1 MPKVTEPR
9 SNPSV
14 GVIGAGQLA
23 LMMAEAAEAL
33 PLDLSLLAASSDDA
47 AISHFRQVTFGS
59 AHSFDDVIGFARTN
73 DTTTF
78 DHELVNP
85 EAVLALEDEGRSVFP
100 SSHALRFA
108 VDKAYQRTVFA
119 TEGLPTPDFLVLE
132 HFDEMVIGEFITA
145 HPEGVVVKS
154 ARGGYDGRGVAVLGA
169 DVDPRETIAN
179 FLSAGTVVLEE
190 RVVLLAEMA
199 VSIVTGRKGETVCYP
214 VVDTVQRDGMCVE
227 VNYPSTLA
235 ADIAESAERIARA
248 VATRVNA
255 VGVLAVELFATSR
268 GVLINEVATR
278 PHNSGH
284 WTIEGTTASQ
294 FENHLRAVAGLDLIN
309 PVTTG
314 AFVTM
319 VNVIGTARAGDHEA
333 ARRVAGAV
341 IHDYGKSWRPGRKLG
356 HVTAVGDNRSGVA
369 KMAWDAAA
377 LLQPSN

>member
-1 MPKVTEPR
+1 M
-9 SNPSV
+9 
-14 GVIGAGQLA
+14 
-23 LMMAEAAEAL
+23 
-33 PLDLSLLAASSDDA
+33 
-47 AISHFRQVTFGS
+47 
-59 AHSFDDVIGFARTN
+59 GFARTN
-73 DTTTF
+73 DATTF
-78 DHELVNP
+78 DHELVNLD
-85 EAVLALEDEGRSVFP
+85 AVVALEDEGRVVFP
-100 SSHALRFA
+100 SSQALHFA

-119 TEGLPTPDFLVLE
+119 AEGLPTPDFVVLD
-132 HFDEMVIGEFITA
+132 HFDEALIQDFITA

-169 DVDPRETIAN
+169 GVDPLETITN

-190 RVVLLAEMA
+190 RVSMLAEMA
-199 VSIVTGRKGETVCYP
+199 VSIVTGRTGESVAYP

-227 VNYPSTLA
+227 VNYPSTLS
-235 ADIAESAERIARA
+235 ADVVEAAERIARA

-255 VGVLAVELFATSR
+255 VGVLAIELFSTSK

-294 FENHLRAVAGLDLIN
+294 FENHLRAVAGLDLVP
-309 PVTTG
+309 PVATG
-314 AFVTM
+314 ALVTM
-319 VNVIGTARAGDHEA
+319 VNVIGTARPGDDEA
-333 ARRVAGAV
+333 AHQIAGAF

-369 KMAWDAAA
+369 KTAWDAAA

>member
-1 MPKVTEPR
+1 MPKVIDPR

-33 PLDLSLLAASSDDA
+33 PLELSLLAASSDDA

-59 AHSFDDVIGFARTN
+59 AHEYGDVMAFGRTN
-73 DTTTF
+73 DATTF
-78 DHELVNP
+78 DHELVNLD
-85 EAVLALEDEGRSVFP
+85 AVVALEDEGRAVFP
-100 SSHALRFA
+100 SSQALRFA

-119 TEGLPTPDFLVLE
+119 AEGFPIPDFVVLN
-132 HFDEMVIGEFITA
+132 HFDDAAIDRFVA
-145 HPEGVVVKS
+145 DHPAGVVVKS
-154 ARGGYDGRGVAVLGA
+154 ARGGYDGRGVAVIGEG
-169 DVDPRETIAN
+169 VDPRETINN

-190 RVVLLAEMA
+190 RVTLVAEMA
-199 VSIVTGRKGETVCYP
+199 VSIVTGRSGECVMYP

-227 VNYPSTLA
+227 VNFPTTLPV
-235 ADIAESAERIARA
+235 DVAESAERIARA

-255 VGVLAVELFATSR
+255 VGVLAVELFATSK

-294 FENHLRAVAGLDLIN
+294 FENHLRAVAGLDLVP
-309 PVTTG
+309 PVATG

-319 VNVIGTARAGDHEA
+319 VNVIGAARPGDYEA
-333 ARRVAGAV
+333 AHQIDGAN

-356 HVTAVGDNRSGVA
+356 HVTAVGDNRSGVT
-369 KMAWDAAA
+369 KTAWDAAA

>member
-9 SNPSV
+9 SDPSV

-23 LMMAEAAEAL
+23 LMMAEAAEFL
-33 PLDLSLLAASSDDA
+33 PLELSLLAASRDDS
-47 AISHFRQVTFGS
+47 AISHFRQVAFGS
-59 AHSFDDVIGFARTN
+59 AQSFDDVITFARSN
-73 DTTTF
+73 DATTF
-78 DHELVNP
+78 DHELVNL
-85 EAVLALEDEGRSVFP
+85 EAVLALEDEGRAVFP

-108 VDKAYQRTVFA
+108 VDKAYQRTIFA
-119 TEGLPTPDFLVLE
+119 AEGLPVPDFVVME
-132 HFDEMVIGEFITA
+132 HFDEIEIRDFLAA

-154 ARGGYDGRGVAVLGA
+154 ARGGYDGRGVAVIAPG
-169 DVDPRETIAN
+169 VDPLETISN

-190 RVVLLAEMA
+190 RVTMLSEMA
-199 VSIVTGRKGETVCYP
+199 VSIVTGRNGETVVYP
-214 VVDTVQRDGMCVE
+214 VVDTVQRDGMCIE
-227 VNYPSTLA
+227 VNYPSTLS
-235 ADIAESAERIARA
+235 AEVVEEAERIARA

-255 VGVLAVELFATSR
+255 VGVLAVELFSTPQ

-294 FENHLRAVAGLDLIN
+294 FENHLRAVAGLALVP

-319 VNVIGTARAGDHEA
+319 VNVIGTARPGDYEA
-333 ARRVAGAV
+333 ANRIDGVH

-356 HVTAVGDNRSGVA
+356 HVTTVGDNRSGVA
-369 KMAWDAAA
+369 KTAWDAAA

>member
-1 MPKVTEPR
+1 
-9 SNPSV
+9 
-14 GVIGAGQLA
+14 
-23 LMMAEAAEAL
+23 MMAEAAEAL
-33 PLDLSLLAASSDDA
+33 SLELSLLAASSDDA

-59 AHSFDDVIGFARTN
+59 AHSFDNVVGFARTN
-73 DTTTF
+73 DVTTF
-78 DHELVNP
+78 DHELVNLD
-85 EAVLALEDEGRSVFP
+85 AVVALEDEGRAVFP
-100 SSHALRFA
+100 SSRALHFA

-119 TEGLPTPDFLVLE
+119 AEGFPIPDFVVLE
-132 HFDEMVIGEFITA
+132 HFDEVLIQDFITA

-169 DVDPRETIAN
+169 GVDPLETITN

-190 RVVLLAEMA
+190 RVSMLAEMA
-199 VSIVTGRKGETVCYP
+199 VSIVTGRKGETVVYP
-214 VVDTVQRDGMCVE
+214 VVDTVQRDGMCIE
-227 VNYPSTLA
+227 VNYPSTLS
-235 ADIAESAERIARA
+235 AEDVEEAERIARA

-255 VGVLAVELFATSR
+255 VGVLAIELFSTSK

-294 FENHLRAVAGLDLIN
+294 FENHLRAVAGLALVP
-309 PVTTG
+309 PVATG

-319 VNVIGTARAGDHEA
+319 VNVIGTARPGDYEA
-333 ARRVAGAV
+333 AYQIDGVH

-356 HVTAVGDNRSGVA
+356 HVTAVGDNRSGVT
-369 KMAWDAAA
+369 KTAWDAAA

>member
-1 MPKVTEPR
+1 MPKVIDPR

-33 PLDLSLLAASSDDA
+33 PLELSLLAASSDDA

-59 AHSFDDVIGFARTN
+59 AHEYGDVIAFGRTN
-73 DTTTF
+73 DATTF
-78 DHELVNP
+78 DHELVNLD
-85 EAVLALEDEGRSVFP
+85 AVVALEDEGRAVFP
-100 SSHALRFA
+100 SSQALRFA
-108 VDKAYQRTVFA
+108 VDKAYQRMVFTA
-119 TEGLPTPDFLVLE
+119 EGLPVPDFVVLE
-132 HFDEMVIGEFITA
+132 HFDEMAIRDFLAA

-169 DVDPRETIAN
+169 GVDPLETITN

-190 RVVLLAEMA
+190 RVSMLAEMA
-199 VSIVTGRKGETVCYP
+199 VSIVTGRNGETVVYP

-227 VNYPSTLA
+227 VNYPSTLSTEV
-235 ADIAESAERIARA
+235 AEAAERIARA
-248 VATRVNA
+248 VARRVNA
-255 VGVLAVELFATSR
+255 VGVLAVELFATPK

-284 WTIEGTTASQ
+284 WTIEGTSASQ
-294 FENHLRAVAGLDLIN
+294 FENHLRAVAGLELIS
-309 PVTTG
+309 PVATG

-319 VNVIGTARAGDHEA
+319 VNVIGTSRPGDYEA
-333 ARRVAGAV
+333 ARQVAGAS
-341 IHDYGKSWRPGRKLG
+341 IHDYGKSWRSGRKLG
-356 HVTAVGDNRSGVA
+356 HVTAVGDNRSGVT
-369 KMAWDAAA
+369 KTAWDAAA

>member
-23 LMMAEAAEAL
+23 LMMAEAAETL
-33 PLDLSLLAASSDDA
+33 PIELSLLAASGDDA

-59 AHSFDDVIGFARTN
+59 AHEYGDVMAFARSN
-73 DTTTF
+73 DATTF
-78 DHELVNP
+78 DHELVNLD
-85 EAVLALEDEGRSVFP
+85 AVIALEDEGRTVFP
-100 SSHALRFA
+100 SSQALRFA

-119 TEGLPTPDFLVLE
+119 AEGLPVPDFVVLE
-132 HFDEMVIGEFITA
+132 HFDEMAIRDFLAA
-145 HPEGVVVKS
+145 HPDGVVVKS

-169 DVDPRETIAN
+169 GVDPLETITN
-179 FLSAGTVVLEE
+179 FLTAGTVVLEE
-190 RVVLLAEMA
+190 RVALVAEMA
-199 VSIVTGRKGETVCYP
+199 VSIVTSRSGVRVTYP

-227 VNYPSTLA
+227 VNFPTTLPV
-235 ADIAESAERIARA
+235 DVAESAERIALA
-248 VATRVNA
+248 VAARVKA
-255 VGVLAVELFATSR
+255 VGVLAVELFATTK

-294 FENHLRAVAGLDLIN
+294 FENHLRAVAGLDVVP
-309 PVTTG
+309 PVATG

-319 VNVIGTARAGDHEA
+319 VNVIGTARPGDGEA
-333 ARRVAGAV
+333 AHQIAGAH

-369 KMAWDAAA
+369 KTAWDAAA

>member
-1 MPKVTEPR
+1 MPEDTEPR
-9 SNPSV
+9 SKPSV

-33 PLDLSLLAASSDDA
+33 SLELSLLAASSDDA

-59 AHSFDDVIGFARTN
+59 AHSFDNVMGFARTN
-73 DTTTF
+73 DVTTF
-78 DHELVNP
+78 DHELVNLD
-85 EAVLALEDEGRSVFP
+85 AVVALEDEGRAVFP
-100 SSHALRFA
+100 SSRALHFA

-119 TEGLPTPDFLVLE
+119 VEGFPIPDFVVLE
-132 HFDEMVIGEFITA
+132 HFDEVLIQDFITT

-169 DVDPRETIAN
+169 GVDPLETITN

-190 RVVLLAEMA
+190 RVSMLAEMA
-199 VSIVTGRKGETVCYP
+199 VSIVTGRKGETVVYP
-214 VVDTVQRDGMCVE
+214 VVDTVQRDGMCIE
-227 VNYPSTLA
+227 VNYPSTLS
-235 ADIAESAERIARA
+235 AEDVEEAERIARA
-248 VATRVNA
+248 VATCVNA
-255 VGVLAVELFATSR
+255 VGVLAIELFSTSK

-294 FENHLRAVAGLDLIN
+294 FENHLRAVTGLALVP
-309 PVTTG
+309 PVATG

-319 VNVIGTARAGDHEA
+319 VNVIGTARPGDYEA
-333 ARRVAGAV
+333 AYQIDGVH

-356 HVTAVGDNRSGVA
+356 HVTAVGDNRSGVT
-369 KMAWDAAA
+369 KTAWDAAA

>member
-9 SNPSV
+9 SNSSV

-23 LMMAEAAEAL
+23 LMMGEAAEGL
-33 PLDLSLLAASSDDA
+33 PLDLALLAASSDDA
-47 AISHFRQVTFGS
+47 AISHFRHVTFGS
-59 AHSFDDVIGFARTN
+59 AQEFDDVVAFGRAN

-78 DHELVNP
+78 DHELVNL
-85 EAVLALEDEGRSVFP
+85 EAVLALEDEGRAIFP

-119 TEGLPTPDFLVLE
+119 ADGLPIPDFVVLE
-132 HFDEMVIGEFITA
+132 HFDEALIKDFVTA
-145 HPEGVVVKS
+145 HPDGVVVKS
-154 ARGGYDGRGVAVLGA
+154 SRGGYDGRGVAVLGG
-169 DVDPRETIAN
+169 DFDPRDTIAN

-190 RVVLLAEMA
+190 RVSMLAEMA
-199 VSIVTGRKGETVCYP
+199 VSIVTGRAGESVMYP

-227 VNYPSTLA
+227 VNYPSTLS
-235 ADIAESAERIARA
+235 AEVVEAAERIARA

-255 VGVLAVELFATSR
+255 VGVLAVELFATPK

-284 WTIEGTTASQ
+284 WTIEGTSASQ

-309 PVTTG
+309 PVATG

-319 VNVIGTARAGDHEA
+319 VNVIGTARPGDDDA
-333 ARRVAGAV
+333 ARQITGAA
-341 IHDYGKSWRPGRKLG
+341 IHNYGKSWRPGRKLG
-356 HVTAVGDNRSGVA
+356 HVTVVGDNRSGVA
-369 KMAWDAAA
+369 KTAWQAAA

>member
-1 MPKVTEPR
+1 MPKVIDPR

-33 PLDLSLLAASSDDA
+33 PLELSLLAASSDDA

-59 AHSFDDVIGFARTN
+59 AHEYGDVIAFGRTN
-73 DTTTF
+73 DATTF
-78 DHELVNP
+78 DHELVNLD
-85 EAVLALEDEGRSVFP
+85 AVVALEDEGRAVFP
-100 SSHALRFA
+100 SSQALRFA
-108 VDKAYQRTVFA
+108 VDKAYQRMVFTA
-119 TEGLPTPDFLVLE
+119 EGLPVPDFVVLE
-132 HFDEMVIGEFITA
+132 HFDEMAIRDFLAA

-169 DVDPRETIAN
+169 GVDPLETITN

-190 RVVLLAEMA
+190 RVSMLAEMA
-199 VSIVTGRKGETVCYP
+199 VSIVTGRNGETVVYP

-227 VNYPSTLA
+227 VNYPSTLSTEV
-235 ADIAESAERIARA
+235 AEAAERIARA

-255 VGVLAVELFATSR
+255 VGVLAVELFATPK

-284 WTIEGTTASQ
+284 WTIEGTSASQ
-294 FENHLRAVAGLDLIN
+294 FENHLRAVAGLELIS
-309 PVTTG
+309 PVATG

-319 VNVIGTARAGDHEA
+319 VNVIGTSRPGDYEA
-333 ARRVAGAV
+333 ARQVAGAS
-341 IHDYGKSWRPGRKLG
+341 IHDYGKSWRSGRKLG
-356 HVTAVGDNRSGVA
+356 HVTAVGDNRSGVT
-369 KMAWDAAA
+369 KTAWDAAA

>member
-1 MPKVTEPR
+1 MPKVIDPR

-33 PLDLSLLAASSDDA
+33 PLELSLLAASSDDA

-59 AHSFDDVIGFARTN
+59 AHEYGEVMTFGRTN
-73 DTTTF
+73 DATTF
-78 DHELVNP
+78 DHELVNLD
-85 EAVLALEDEGRSVFP
+85 AVVALEDEGRAVFP
-100 SSHALRFA
+100 SSQALRFA

-119 TEGLPTPDFLVLE
+119 AEGFPIPDFVVLNQ
-132 HFDEMVIGEFITA
+132 FDDAAIDRFVA
-145 HPEGVVVKS
+145 DHPAGVVVKS
-154 ARGGYDGRGVAVLGA
+154 ARGGYDGRGVAVIGEG
-169 DVDPRETIAN
+169 VDPRETINN

-190 RVVLLAEMA
+190 RVTLVAEMA
-199 VSIVTGRKGETVCYP
+199 VSIVTGRSGESVIYP

-227 VNYPSTLA
+227 VNFPTTLPV
-235 ADIAESAERIARA
+235 DVAESAERIARA

-255 VGVLAVELFATSR
+255 VGVLAVELFATSK

-294 FENHLRAVAGLDLIN
+294 FENHLRAVAGLDLVP
-309 PVTTG
+309 PVATG

-319 VNVIGTARAGDHEA
+319 VNVIGTARPGDYEA
-333 ARRVAGAV
+333 AHQIDGAS

-356 HVTAVGDNRSGVA
+356 HVTAVGDNRSGVT
-369 KMAWDAAA
+369 KTAWDAAA